1 MFGNASPKSLSW
13 QTYLENG
20 ILSPMAKKKK
30 DPAPK
35 DMSSAERLRI
45 LREYARCETQT
56 EFAHKY
62 GFGVKQ
68 WNNLERGYALAPP
81 VALQLC
87 RKFPGISLD
96 WLFRGLWDHLPGVV
110 RAELEAAEK
119 RLITSAEETERS
131 RG

>member
-1 MFGNASPKSLSW
+1 MPELKIRNSQPRV
-13 QTYLENG
+13 TH
-20 ILSPMAKKKK
+20 
-30 DPAPK
+30 
-35 DMSSAERLRI
+35 MSSAHRLRV

-56 EFAHKY
+56 EFANKY
-62 GFGVKQ
+62 GFGVTQ
-68 WNNLERGYALAPP
+68 WNNLERGYPLAPP

-87 RKFPGISLD
+87 NKFHGISLD

-119 RLITSAEETERS
+119 RLMTSAEETARR